1 MNDFPYLSSRDAHA
15 SPPQQV
21 LERFHSSAAGLD
33 AGEAA
38 RRLAAHGHNR
48 LPAPKRQGPLPRL
61 LRQFHNVLLYMMLF
75 ASLVTALLGFWVDSA
90 VILLAVV
97 VNALIGFVQEGKA
110 ANALDA
116 IRGML
121 SLHAM
126 VLRDGQ
132 RQALDAECLVPGDVV
147 LLASGDRVPADLR
160 LFEVKNLHVDESA
173 LT

>member
-1 MNDFPYLSSRDAHA
+1 MP
-15 SPPQQV
+15 
-21 LERFHSSAAGLD
+21 
-33 AGEAA
+33 A
-38 RRLAAHGHNR
+38 RRNGCWNDCTAPPPAWTRTKPPAAWRRGYNR
-48 LPAPKRQGPLPRL
+48 LPAPKRQGPLLRL

-116 IRGML
+116 IRDML
-121 SLHAM
+121 SLHAL

-132 RQALDAECLVPGDVV
+132 RQALDAERPVRTWWCCWP
-147 LLASGDRVPADLR
+147 PATGCR
-160 LFEVKNLHVDESA
+160 PTCGCSKRRTSMS
-173 LT
+173 TSRP